1 MIGSSDS
8 IGIESLALIRV
19 IPVLL
24 DDWRM
29 NLAHSSVASDSLG
42 AIEMREVSSRGSS
55 MTRDPVG
62 SVSRFPF
69 LS

>member
-8 IGIESLALIRV
+8 IGIESLALIRA

-29 NLAHSSVASDSLG
+29 NLAPSSVTSDSLG
-42 AIEMREVSSRGSS
+42 AIEMREVSSIGSS
-55 MTRDPVG
+55 TTRDHAG
-62 SVSRFPF
+62 RVSLFPS